1 MLPCVQRDKTKKL
14 MSDRSRL
21 LLAALVATAAALLVP
36 RFGGLV
42 NGATAQQSR
51 TAASVSQD
59 RQSIIDLQP
68 FRQSG
73 AIAIKGSR
81 GEDGRATLIQLNPNV
96 NGWFVLRLSW
106 RGGTATE
113 EYHLENANPRTQKLL
128 LEEQNPSGLVIV
140 DGEKET
146 ACELWGSDAKESLKV
161 AKASRAAYAP
171 LCGGKLYL
179 LNSVK
184 GHRTRIES
192 VTDFLRDQVP
202 AGDKIVSTVRDNF
215 YNDAYREKAETV
227 EEPKPAEPGP
237 IRRKVAGVPDPSRVN
252 PDRASPEPAR
262 IDPEQAHRV
271 VASPHLGIELQDAS
285 PRGLVPGNW
294 YAVKDNRGLY
304 VSLLAP
310 NMIARDILRS
320 YRSTVSTL
328 DKAESDALVYLVA
341 FDLDQFELKFSL
353 GTEHPRVDWSDRV
366 PDRMKDPSLPGPDG
380 IGTAAPL
387 VSSGSVNPK
396 DAGKTVAAFTGG
408 FKRAHG
414 AFRWGRLSLQNHGS
428 HYGFIEQG
436 VVFSRLQPG
445 LSTLYV
451 LRDGRLNMKTWT
463 AQDDKLLPEIS
474 YARQNGVPIIVEYDP
489 RSRMSVPGPL
499 VSRWSEGNWAGSE
512 DKKLR
517 TMRAGAALQEMNGKR
532 FLLYA
537 DFTSATPSAMAR
549 VFQAYGCSYAMPLDM
564 NALEHTYLAVYK
576 RQGSKLLVQHLIRG
590 MSEVDKSAKGQ
601 QITRFLGYA
610 DNRDFFYVLRK
621 EPR

>member
-1 MLPCVQRDKTKKL
+1 MASGEPA
-14 MSDRSRL
+14 S
-21 LLAALVATAAALLVP
+21 
-36 RFGGLV
+36 
-42 NGATAQQSR
+42 QSMP
-51 TAASVSQD
+51 AASVSQD
-59 RQSIIDLQP
+59 RQTIIDLQP
-68 FRQSG
+68 FRQTG
-73 AIAIKGSR
+73 TIAIKGAR
-81 GEDGRATLIQLNPNV
+81 GEDGRATLIQLNPHV
-96 NGWFVLRLSW
+96 NAWFVLRLSW
-106 RGGTATE
+106 RNGAATE
-113 EYHLENANPRTQKLL
+113 EYHLENTSPRAQKVLI
-128 LEEQNPSGLVIV
+128 EDQYPRGLVIA
-140 DGEKET
+140 DGETKSG
-146 ACELWGSDAKESLKV
+146 CELWGTDSKESLK
-161 AKASRAAYAP
+161 AARASRAAFAP
-171 LCGGKLYL
+171 LCGGKLFL
-179 LNSVK
+179 RNAVR

-192 VTDFLRDQVP
+192 VTDFLRDEVP
-202 AGDKIVSTVRDNF
+202 AGEKIVSTVRDNIF
-215 YNDAYREKAETV
+215 TDAYREKAETV
-227 EEPKPAEPGP
+227 EEPKPAVPGP
-237 IRRKVAGVPDPSRVN
+237 IRRKLAGAPN
-252 PDRASPEPAR
+252 PAR
-262 IDPEQAHRV
+262 IDPDQAHRV
-271 VASPHLGIELQDAS
+271 VISSHLGIELEDAP

-304 VSLLAP
+304 VSLMAP
-310 NMIARDILRS
+310 NMIAPDILRS
-320 YRSTVSTL
+320 YRNTVSTL

-341 FDLDQFELKFSL
+341 FDLDQFDLKFSL

-366 PDRMKDPSLPGPDG
+366 PDRMRDPSLPGPDG
-380 IGTAAPL
+380 IGTTAPL
-387 VSSGSVNPK
+387 VSSGSVSPK

-445 LSTLYV
+445 LSTLYM

-463 AQDDKLLPEIS
+463 AQDNDLLPEIS
-474 YARQNGVPIIVEYDP
+474 YARQNGVPIIIEYDP
-489 RSRMSVPGPL
+489 ATRMSVPGPL
-499 VSRWSEGNWAGSE
+499 VSRWSEGNWAGSQ

-517 TMRAGAALQEMNGKR
+517 TMRAGTALQEVNGRR

-576 RQGSKLLVQHLIRG
+576 RQGSKLLAQHLIRG
-590 MSEVDKSAKGQ
+590 MSEVDKPAKGQ

>member
-1 MLPCVQRDKTKKL
+1 MAI
-14 MSDRSRL
+14 
-21 LLAALVATAAALLVP
+21 LLAATAVLLVGAMAGEAPAQQNGPAAA
-36 RFGGLV
+36 
-42 NGATAQQSR
+42 
-51 TAASVSQD
+51 ASKNPQT
-59 RQSIIDLQP
+59 IIDLQP

-73 AIAIKGSR
+73 TIPIKGAR

-96 NGWFVLRLSW
+96 NAWFVLRLSW
-106 RGGTATE
+106 RSGAATE
-113 EYHLENANPRTQKLL
+113 DYHLENASPRTQKLL
-128 LEEQNPSGLVIV
+128 LDEQNPYGLVV
-140 DGEKET
+140 AEGDRKT
-146 ACELWGSDAKESLKV
+146 SCDLWGSDPQESLKAARV
-161 AKASRAAYAP
+161 SHAAYAP
-171 LCGGKLYL
+171 LCGGRLYL
-179 LNSVK
+179 INSVK

-192 VTDFLRDQVP
+192 VTDFLRDGVP
-202 AGDKIVSTVRDNF
+202 AGDKIVSAVRDNF

-227 EEPKPAEPGP
+227 EEPKPGVPGP
-237 IRRKVAGVPDPSRVN
+237 IRRKLAAPPDKTQTK
-252 PDRASPEPAR
+252 PDRPDPEPAR
-262 IDPEQAHRV
+262 IDPDDAHRLV
-271 VASPHLGIELQDAS
+271 VSPHLGIKLEEAS
-285 PRGLVPGNW
+285 PRGLAPGNW
-294 YAVKDNRGLY
+294 YAVKDHRGLY
-304 VSLLAP
+304 VSLMAP
-310 NMIARDILRS
+310 GMVARDILRS
-320 YRSTVSTL
+320 YRNTVSTL
-328 DKAESDALVYLVA
+328 DKAESEALVYLVA
-341 FDLDQFELKFSL
+341 FDLDQFDVKFSL
-353 GTEHPRVDWSDRV
+353 GTEHPRVEWSDRV

-380 IGTAAPL
+380 IGTIAPL
-387 VSSGSVNPK
+387 VSTGLVNPK
-396 DAGKTVAAFTGG
+396 DAGRTVAAFTGG

-414 AFRWGRLSLQNHGS
+414 AFKWGKLSLQNHGS
-428 HYGFIEQG
+428 HYGFIEHG

-549 VFQAYGCSYAMPLDM
+549 IFQAYGCSYAMPLDM

-576 RQGSKLLVQHLIRG
+576 RQGSNLLVQHLIQG

-601 QITRFLGYA
+601 SIPRFLGYP

-621 EPR
+621 ETQ

>member
-1 MLPCVQRDKTKKL
+1 M
-14 MSDRSRL
+14 
-21 LLAALVATAAALLVP
+21 
-36 RFGGLV
+36 
-42 NGATAQQSR
+42 
-51 TAASVSQD
+51 
-59 RQSIIDLQP
+59 
-68 FRQSG
+68 
-73 AIAIKGSR
+73 
-81 GEDGRATLIQLNPNV
+81 
-96 NGWFVLRLSW
+96 
-106 RGGTATE
+106 
-113 EYHLENANPRTQKLL
+113 
-128 LEEQNPSGLVIV
+128 
-140 DGEKET
+140 
-146 ACELWGSDAKESLKV
+146 
-161 AKASRAAYAP
+161 
-171 LCGGKLYL
+171 
-179 LNSVK
+179 
-184 GHRTRIES
+184 
-192 VTDFLRDQVP
+192 
-202 AGDKIVSTVRDNF
+202 
-215 YNDAYREKAETV
+215 
-227 EEPKPAEPGP
+227 
-237 IRRKVAGVPDPSRVN
+237 N
-252 PDRASPEPAR
+252 PDRTSPNPAR
-262 IDPEQAHRV
+262 IDPDQAHRV
-271 VASPHLGIELQDAS
+271 VISSHLGIELEDAS

-304 VSLLAP
+304 VSLMAP
-310 NMIARDILRS
+310 DMIARDILRS
-320 YRSTVSTL
+320 YRNTVSTL

-341 FDLDQFELKFSL
+341 FDLDQFDLKFSL

-380 IGTAAPL
+380 IGTTAPL

-408 FKRAHG
+408 FKRTHG

-463 AQDDKLLPEIS
+463 AQDDELLPEIS
-474 YARQNGVPIIVEYDP
+474 HARQNGVPIIIEYDP
-489 RSRMSVPGPL
+489 ATRMSVPGPL

-517 TMRAGAALQEMNGKR
+517 TMRAGAALQEVNGKR

-537 DFTSATPSAMAR
+537 VFTSATPSAMAR
-549 VFQAYGCSYAMPLDM
+549 VFQAYGCSYAMLLDM

>member
-1 MLPCVQRDKTKKL
+1 MAV
-14 MSDRSRL
+14 
-21 LLAALVATAAALLVP
+21 LAATAAALLVP
-36 RFGGLV
+36 GFGGMAS
-42 NGATAQQSR
+42 GAPAQQGGP
-51 TAASVSQD
+51 AAAVSQD
-59 RQSIIDLQP
+59 RQTIIDLQP

-73 AIAIKGSR
+73 AIAIKGAR

-96 NGWFVLRLSW
+96 NDWFVLRLSW

-113 EYHLENANPRTQKLL
+113 EYHLENASPRAQKIL

-140 DGEKET
+140 NGDGKT
-146 ACELWGSDAKESLKV
+146 ACELWGSDSKESLK
-161 AKASRAAYAP
+161 AARASRAAYAP

-184 GHRTRIES
+184 GHRTRIEI
-192 VTDFLRDQVP
+192 VTDFLRDGVP

-215 YNDAYREKAETV
+215 FNDAYREKAETE

-237 IRRKVAGVPDPSRVN
+237 IRRKVTAPEPARVN
-252 PDRASPEPAR
+252 SDPADPEPAR
-262 IDPEQAHRV
+262 IDPDQAHRIV
-271 VASPHLGIELQDAS
+271 VSPHLGIELDEAS
-285 PRGLVPGNW
+285 PRGLRPGNW
-294 YAVKDNRGLY
+294 YAVKDHRGVY
-304 VSLLAP
+304 ISLMAP
-310 NMIARDILRS
+310 DMIARDILRS
-320 YRSTVSTL
+320 YRNVVSTL
-328 DKAESDALVYLVA
+328 DKAESEALVYLVA
-341 FDLDQFELKFSL
+341 FDLDQFDVKFAL
-353 GTEHPRVDWSDRV
+353 GTEHPRVDWSDRP

-380 IGTAAPL
+380 IGTIAPL
-387 VSSGSVNPK
+387 VSTGLVSPK
-396 DAGKTVAAFTGG
+396 DAGRTVAAFTGG
-408 FKRAHG
+408 FKRTHG
-414 AFRWGRLSLQNHGS
+414 AFKWGRLSLQNHGS
-428 HYGFIEQG
+428 HYGFIGHG

-463 AQDDKLLPEIS
+463 AQDSDLLSEIS
-474 YARQNGVPIIVEYDP
+474 YARQNGVPIISDYDA
-489 RSRMSVPGPL
+489 RTRMSVPGPL

-517 TMRAGAALQEMNGKR
+517 TMRAGAALQEVKGKR

-576 RQGSKLLVQHLIRG
+576 QKGSNLVVQHLIQG
-590 MSEVDKSAKGQ
+590 MSVVDKSAKGQ
-601 QITRFLGYA
+601 SVPRFLGYP

-621 EPR
+621 EPK

>member
-1 MLPCVQRDKTKKL
+1 MPV
-14 MSDRSRL
+14 
-21 LLAALVATAAALLVP
+21 LVATAAILLVP
-36 RFGGLV
+36 GFGGLV
-42 NGATAQQSR
+42 NGAPAQQGP
-51 TAASVSQD
+51 ASAVSQD
-59 RQSIIDLQP
+59 LQTIIDLQP

-73 AIAIKGSR
+73 AIAIKGAR

-96 NGWFVLRLSW
+96 NDWFVLRLSW
-106 RGGTATE
+106 RSGEATE
-113 EYHLENANPRTQKLL
+113 EYHLENTSPRTQKIL

-140 DGEKET
+140 NGEKKT
-146 ACELWGSDAKESLKV
+146 SCELWGNNAKESLK
-161 AKASRAAYAP
+161 AARASRAAYAP

-227 EEPKPAEPGP
+227 EEPKPAAPGP
-237 IRRKVAGVPDPSRVN
+237 IRRKLSGSPDAARN
-252 PDRASPEPAR
+252 QTDPEPAR
-262 IDPEQAHRV
+262 MDPDQALRLV
-271 VASPHLGIELQDAS
+271 VSPHLGIKLEEAS
-285 PRGLVPGNW
+285 PSGLVPGNW
-294 YAVKDNRGLY
+294 YAVKDHRGLY
-304 VSLLAP
+304 VGLMVP

-320 YRSTVSTL
+320 YRNTVSTL

-341 FDLDQFELKFSL
+341 IDLDQYDLKFSL

-366 PDRMKDPSLPGPDG
+366 PDRMKDSSLPGPDG
-380 IGTAAPL
+380 IGTIAPL
-387 VSSGSVNPK
+387 VSTGLVSPK
-396 DAGKTVAAFTGG
+396 DVGRTVATFTGG
-408 FKRAHG
+408 FKRTHG

-428 HYGFIEQG
+428 HYGFIEHG

-445 LSTLYV
+445 LSTLYA

-463 AQDDKLLPEIS
+463 AQDNDLLPEIS
-474 YARQNGVPIIVEYDP
+474 YARQNGVPIIIDYD
-489 RSRMSVPGPL
+489 STTRMSVPGPL

-517 TMRAGAALQEMNGKR
+517 TMRAGAALQEVRGKR
-532 FLLYA
+532 YLLYA
-537 DFTSATPSAMAR
+537 DFTSATPSAMVR
-549 VFQAYGCSYAMPLDM
+549 VFQAYGCRYAMPLDM
-564 NALEHTYLAVYK
+564 NALEHTYLAVYN
-576 RQGSKLLVQHLIRG
+576 RQGSNLVVQHLIQG

-601 QITRFLGYA
+601 SVPRFLVYP

-621 EPR
+621 EHQ